1 MSLPE
6 LKTAWALIEKGRYP
20 EAEALLRGKATPEA
34 RMILGYALAFQGR
47 YKEALALYRALF
59 QETQNPRA
67 LHQVGM
73 VLRMAGR
80 LEEALGVFQEEAGL
94 LPEDPLAR
102 SANHYEQGYVLLLLG
117 EREESRQHLEA
128 ALALAQRVGDAMAEA
143 VAHRGLME
151 WHLEA
156 ARAHRR
162 EALRLFQ
169 EAQDPKGAEEVER
182 LFPQG

>member
-6 LKTAWALIEKGRYP
+6 LKTAWAGPLPRGRSPAKGEGHPRSTDDP
-20 EAEALLRGKATPEA
+20 RLR
-34 RMILGYALAFQGR
+34 LGFQGR

-59 QETQNPRA
+59 RETQNPRA